1 MECSEQ
7 VLSEL
12 YQIKLT
18 LSVILGILSF
28 LAACFVTRVFLEK

>member
-12 YQIKLT
+12 YQIKFT
-18 LSVILGILSF
+18 LGVILGILSF
-28 LAACFVTRVFLEK
+28 VAACYVTRAFLGR